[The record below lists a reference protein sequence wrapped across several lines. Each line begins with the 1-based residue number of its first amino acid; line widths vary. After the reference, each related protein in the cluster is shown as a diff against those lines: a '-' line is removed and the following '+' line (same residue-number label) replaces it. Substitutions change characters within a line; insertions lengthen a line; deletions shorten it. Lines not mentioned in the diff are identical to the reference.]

1 MPMPPSLTRISPLP
15 WIFAALTE
23 RAEAVQIPG
32 PLPGADAARELLAG
46 YRPVPGVHDE
56 MMVRGGRLRD
66 HWQRPVGALAALG
79 PEERRQREQAT
90 ARLLRD
96 SGIAFNVHA
105 DPDDPV
111 QAGQLDTLPLVM
123 AAADWRH
130 LGAGLIQRARLLEA
144 VLADLYGTASLLQ
157 QNLMPPALV
166 FGSEDFL
173 RPWVRREG
181 HKRPSLLLYAADV
194 ARTADG
200 RWLVLA
206 DRTETPSGT
215 GEAVADRVALSH
227 GFAELFRDCPVQR
240 LAGFFQAQRDDL
252 FGTLDRDDGR
262 VVLLVKGP
270 SDPAYFSHAYI
281 ARYLGYTLVE
291 GADLT
296 VRDDQVFLKT
306 LDGLQR
312 VDLVVRR
319 VPGADCDPL
328 ELHGQGR
335 FGVAGLTR
343 AARRDRVI
351 VANALGS
358 GLAQSRG
365 LAPFLPAL
373 CRRLLGEEL
382 RLEQAPS
389 LWCGDAASRQEI
401 LERRG
406 ELAILPVRGAAV
418 PVENDD
424 RDALIR
430 LLERAGHRYVARRPV
445 ELATTPAW
453 TERGLAPVRFALR
466 LFVGRS
472 RSGYAVMP
480 GGLVRMAGGPT
491 TFELPSGHGSKDC
504 WVLSEEPLPAPVSL
518 LTSTMSKVHL
528 RRTGRDLLSRTAD
541 NLYWLGRNAE
551 RAEGIL
557 RALRSVVTRLVV
569 DVGPGQ
575 TPALL
580 ERLLDVLLQ
589 KAPLEPDPKR
599 ESGALG
605 RIERQFGALASSQGR
620 PYGLPD
626 TLDHLHRTA
635 TLARD
640 QISQDAWRMLAALC
654 APKGVRR
661 LPEPLVDGRTL
672 DVLDDGLRLLAAFS
686 GTGSE
691 NMTRNFAWRF
701 LDMGRRVERACQAV
715 DLMRG
720 LLIERE
726 DLVASGTLPLLLEL
740 ADSSMTYRSRYLMTP
755 LLAPVLDLLLLDE
768 TNPRAVAFQLAE
780 IDAHLQR
787 LPDSRGESPH
797 YSPAQRIVVP
807 LLTEL
812 RLVDPGVL
820 AGADAGAPRP
830 ALADL
835 LARLARALPVLSDAI
850 CRSHFAHA
858 EARFTSIA
866 TARIEP

>member
-1 MPMPPSLTRISPLP
+1 
-15 WIFAALTE
+15 LTE
-23 RAEAVQIPG
+23 QAHNVQMPE
-32 PLPGADAARELLAG
+32 PSSRVDPVQALLAG
-46 YRPVPGVHDE
+46 YRPVSGVYDE
-56 MMVRGGRLRD
+56 MMAQDGRLRD
-66 HWQRPVGALAALG
+66 HWQQLIGAIAALG
-79 PEERRQREQAT
+79 PEERHQREQAT
-90 ARLLRD
+90 ALMLRD

-105 DPDDPV
+105 DPDDPA
-111 QAGQLDTLPLVM
+111 QTGHLDTLPLVM
-123 AAADWRH
+123 ASADWRH
-130 LGAGLIQRARLLEA
+130 LAAGLIQRARLLEA
-144 VLADLYGTASLLQ
+144 VLEDLYSAASLLQ
-157 QNLMPPALV
+157 DNLLPPALV
-166 FGSEDFL
+166 FGSDDFL

-240 LAGFFQAQRDDL
+240 LAEFFQAQRDDL

-270 SDPAYFSHAYI
+270 SDPAYFSHAFI

-319 VPGADCDPL
+319 VPGNDCDPL
-328 ELHGQGR
+328 ELDGNDR

-343 AARRDRVI
+343 AARRGRVI

-365 LAPFLPAL
+365 LAPFLPGLA
-373 CRRLLGEEL
+373 RRLLGEEL
-382 RLEQAPS
+382 LLEQAPA
-389 LWCGDAASRQEI
+389 LWCGDPAVRSEV
-401 LERRG
+401 LERQG
-406 ELAILPVRGAAV
+406 EVAILPVRGAAV
-418 PVENDD
+418 PVLSDD
-424 RDALIR
+424 RAALRR
-430 LLERAGHRYVARRPV
+430 LLESSGHRYVAGQPV

-453 TERGLAPVRFALR
+453 SEQGLAPARFALR

-472 RSGYAVMP
+472 RNGYAVMP
-480 GGLVRMAGGPT
+480 GGLVRMAAGTT

-504 WVLSEEPLPAPVSL
+504 WVLSEEPLPNPVSL
-518 LTSTMSKVHL
+518 LKSTMSKVHL

-557 RALRSVVTRLVV
+557 RGLRSVVTRLVV
-569 DVGPGQ
+569 DVGPSQ
-575 TPALL
+575 APALL

-589 KAPLEPDPKR
+589 QAPLAPDTTR
-599 ESGALG
+599 ETGALG
-605 RIERQFGALASSQGR
+605 RIERQLGTLALSHGR
-620 PYGLPD
+620 PYGLCD

-640 QISQDAWRMLAALC
+640 QISHDAWRMLSALC
-654 APKGVRR
+654 APTGIRR
-661 LPEPLVDGRTL
+661 LSEQLIDGPTL
-672 DVLDDGLRLLAAFS
+672 DVLDEGLRLLTAFS

-701 LDMGRRVERACQAV
+701 LDMGRRIERACHAV

-720 LLIERE
+720 LVIERE

-768 TNPRAVAFQLAE
+768 TNPRAIAFQLAVIE
-780 IDAHLQR
+780 THLQR
-787 LPDSRGESPH
+787 LPDSRAESPH
-797 YSPAQRIVVP
+797 YSPAQRIVMP

-812 RLVDPGVL
+812 RLVDPGAL
-820 AGADAGAPRP
+820 AGAEPGAPQP
-830 ALADL
+830 L
-835 LARLARALPVLSDAI
+835 LTELLGRLARALPELSDVI

-866 TARIEP
+866 SARIEP

>member
-1 MPMPPSLTRISPLP
+1 MPT
-15 WIFAALTE
+15 A
-23 RAEAVQIPG
+23 
-32 PLPGADAARELLAG
+32 AARALLAG
-46 YRPVPGVHDE
+46 YRPLAGVHDE
-56 MMVRGGRLRD
+56 MMGRGGRVRE
-66 HWQRPVGALAALG
+66 HWRQLIDALAALG
-79 PEERRQREQAT
+79 PEERHQREQAT

-96 SGIAFNVHA
+96 SGVAFNVHA

-111 QAGQLDTLPLVM
+111 QSGQLDTLPLVM
-123 AAADWRH
+123 ASADWCH
-130 LGAGLIQRARLLEA
+130 LATGLIQRARLLEA
-144 VLADLYGTASLLQ
+144 ILADLYSTATLLQ
-157 QNLMPPALV
+157 EDRLPPALV
-166 FGSEDFL
+166 FANEDFL
-173 RPWVRREG
+173 RPWVRPEG
-181 HKRPSLLLYAADV
+181 HPRPNLLLYAADV
-194 ARTADG
+194 ARTSDG

-206 DRTETPSGT
+206 DRTETPAGT

-328 ELHGQGR
+328 ELDGQGR

-343 AARRDRVI
+343 AARRNRVI

-365 LAPFLPAL
+365 LAPFLPTL
-373 CRRLLGEEL
+373 CRRLLDEDL
-382 RLEQAPS
+382 LLAQAPT
-389 LWCGDAASRQEI
+389 LWCGDAKSRAEV
-401 LERRG
+401 LERQA
-406 ELAILPVRGAAV
+406 ELSILPVRGAAQ
-418 PVENDD
+418 PLAPENAE
-424 RDALIR
+424 ALAC
-430 LLERAGHRYVARRPV
+430 LLERDGHRYVARQPV

-453 TERGLAPVRFALR
+453 RGSGLEPVRFALR

-472 RSGYAVMP
+472 RNGYAVMP
-480 GGLVRMAGGPT
+480 GGLVRMSTGTA

-504 WVLSEEPLPAPVSL
+504 WVLSEEPLPNPVSL
-518 LTSTMSKVHL
+518 LKSTLSTVHL

-551 RAEGIL
+551 RAESIL

-569 DVGPGQ
+569 DVGPSQ
-575 TPALL
+575 RPTLFV
-580 ERLLDVLLQ
+580 RLLDVLLHR
-589 KAPLEPDPKR
+589 APLAPDR
-599 ESGALG
+599 QGEGDALG
-605 RIERQFGALASSQGR
+605 RIERQLAALALSRDR
-620 PYGLPD
+620 PYGLCH

-640 QISQDAWRMLAALC
+640 QISHDAWRMVAGLC
-654 APKGVRR
+654 GPSGVRR
-661 LPEPLVDGRTL
+661 LPEQLIDGPTL
-672 DVLDDGLRLLAAFS
+672 DVLDEGLRLLTAFS

-701 LDMGRRVERACQAV
+701 LDMGRRVERACSAV
-715 DLMRG
+715 ELMRG

-726 DLVASGTLPLLLEL
+726 DLVASGTLPLMLEL

-768 TNPRAVAFQLAE
+768 TNPRAVAFQLAVVE
-780 IDAHLQR
+780 AHLAR
-787 LPDSRGESPH
+787 LPDSRGDNPN
-797 YSPAQRIVVP
+797 YSPAQRIVMP
-807 LLTEL
+807 ILTEL
-812 RLVDPGVL
+812 RVVDPATL
-820 AGADAGAPRP
+820 ASTETSTPRP
-830 ALADL
+830 ALAEL
-835 LARLARALPVLSDAI
+835 LGRLARALPELSDVI

-866 TARIEP
+866 SARIEP

>member
-1 MPMPPSLTRISPLP
+1 MPPSLTRISPLP

-23 RAEAVQIPG
+23 RADAVQIPK
-32 PLPGADAARELLAG
+32 PPSRVDAAQALLAG
-46 YRPVPGVHDE
+46 YRPLPGVHDE
-56 MMVRGGRLRD
+56 MMAPDGSLRD
-66 HWQRPVGALAALG
+66 HWQRLVGALAALG
-79 PEERRQREQAT
+79 TDERRQREQAT

-105 DPDDPV
+105 DPDDPA

-123 AAADWRH
+123 ASADWRH
-130 LGAGLIQRARLLEA
+130 LAAGLIQRARLLEA
-144 VLADLYGTASLLQ
+144 VLADLYSSATLLQ
-157 QNLMPPALV
+157 EDLLPPALV

-181 HKRPSLLLYAADV
+181 HRRPSLLLYAADV

-252 FGTLDRDDGR
+252 FGTLDRGDGR
-262 VVLLVKGP
+262 AVLLVKGP

-328 ELHGQGR
+328 ELDGHGR

-365 LAPFLPAL
+365 LVPFLPGL

-382 RLEQAPS
+382 LLEQAPS
-389 LWCGDAASRQEI
+389 LWCGDAAVREEV
-401 LERRG
+401 LERRA
-406 ELAILPVRGAAV
+406 ELAILPVRGAGL
-418 PVENDD
+418 PVAGDD
-424 RDALIR
+424 RDALLR
-430 LLERAGHRYVARRPV
+430 LLEREGHRYVARQPV
-445 ELATTPAW
+445 ELATTPAG
-453 TERGLAPVRFALR
+453 TEPGLVPVRFALR

-472 RSGYAVMP
+472 RNGYAVMP
-480 GGLVRMAGGPT
+480 GGLVRMAGDTT

-504 WVLSEEPLPAPVSL
+504 WVLSEEVLSNPVSL
-518 LTSTMSKVHL
+518 LKSTMSTVHL

-569 DVGPGQ
+569 DVGPSQ
-575 TPALL
+575 SPALL

-589 KAPLEPDPKR
+589 KAPLKLDAKR
-599 ESGALG
+599 EAGALG
-605 RIERQFGALASSQGR
+605 RIRRQLDALALSQGR
-620 PYGLPD
+620 PYGLAD
-626 TLDHLHRTA
+626 TVDHLHRTA

-654 APKGVRR
+654 APNGIRR
-661 LPEPLVDGRTL
+661 LPEPLIDGPTL
-672 DVLDDGLRLLAAFS
+672 DVLDEGLHLLAAFS

-768 TNPRAVAFQLAE
+768 SNPRALAFQLAV

-787 LPDSRGESPH
+787 LPDSRGESPQ
-797 YSPAQRIVVP
+797 YSPAQRIVMP

-812 RLVDPGVL
+812 RLVDPGAL
-820 AGADAGAPRP
+820 AGTESGSPRP

-835 LARLARALPVLSDAI
+835 LARLARALPELSDVI

-866 TARIEP
+866 SARIEP

>member
-1 MPMPPSLTRISPLP
+1 VQMSEPLSPVD
-15 WIFAALTE
+15 
-23 RAEAVQIPG
+23 AVEG
-32 PLPGADAARELLAG
+32 LLAS
-46 YRPVPGVHDE
+46 YRPTPGVYDE
-56 MMVRGGRLRD
+56 MMTADGRLRD
-66 HWQRPVGALAALG
+66 HWQRLIGAVAALG

-96 SGIAFNVHA
+96 SGIAFNIHA
-105 DPDDPV
+105 DPDDPA

-123 AAADWRH
+123 GSADWRH
-130 LGAGLIQRARLLEA
+130 LAAGLIQRARLLERI
-144 VLADLYGTASLLQ
+144 LADLYGTASLLEK
-157 QNLMPPALV
+157 NLLPPALV

-181 HKRPSLLLYAADV
+181 HKRPNLLLYAADV
-194 ARTADG
+194 ARSADG

-206 DRTETPSGT
+206 DQTETPSGT
-215 GEAVADRVALSH
+215 GEAVAGRVALSH

-240 LAGFFQAQRDDL
+240 LAGFFRSQRDDL
-252 FGTLDRDDGR
+252 FGTMDRDEGR
-262 VVLLVKGP
+262 VVLLVQGA

-296 VRDDQVFLKT
+296 VRDDQLFLKT

-319 VPGADCDPL
+319 VPGRDCDPL
-328 ELHGQGR
+328 ELDGRGR

-358 GLAQSRG
+358 GLAQNRA
-365 LAPFLPAL
+365 LAPFLPEL
-373 CRRLLGEEL
+373 CRHLLGEDVL
-382 RLEQAPS
+382 LEQAPT
-389 LWCGDAASRQEI
+389 LWCGDEAARAEIMERQ
-401 LERRG
+401 G
-406 ELAILPVRGAAV
+406 ELAILPARGDATPLSA
-418 PVENDD
+418 EE
-424 RDALIR
+424 RDALLR
-430 LLERAGHRYVARRPV
+430 RGGHRYVARRPV

-453 TERGLAPVRFALR
+453 SGDGLAPARFALR
-466 LFVGRS
+466 LFVGRN
-472 RSGYAVMP
+472 RNGYGVMP
-480 GGLVRMAGGPT
+480 GGLVRMAGDSS

-504 WVLSEEPLPAPVSL
+504 WVLSEEALANPVSL
-518 LTSTMSKVHL
+518 LKSTMSKVHL

-551 RAEGIL
+551 RAEGTI

-569 DVGPGQ
+569 DAVPSQ
-575 TPALL
+575 APALL
-580 ERLLDVLLQ
+580 ERLLDTLLQ
-589 KAPLEPDPKR
+589 RSPLEPEPAH
-599 ESGALG
+599 ETGPLG
-605 RIERQFGALASSQGR
+605 RIERQLGALALSPDW
-620 PYGLPD
+620 PYGLCD

-640 QISQDAWRMLAALC
+640 QISQDAWRMLSALC
-654 APKGVRR
+654 APNGLRR
-661 LPEPLVDGRTL
+661 LPDQLIDGPTL
-672 DVLDDGLRLLAAFS
+672 DVLDEGVRLLTAFS

-701 LDMGRRVERACQAV
+701 LDMGRRVERARQAV

-720 LLIERE
+720 LLIDGE
-726 DLVASGTLPLLLEL
+726 DLVAGGTLPLLLEL
-740 ADSSMTYRSRYLMTP
+740 ADSSMTYRSRYMMTP

-768 TNPRAVAFQLAE
+768 TNPRAVAFQLAV
-780 IDAHLQR
+780 IDEHLRRMPQ
-787 LPDSRGESPH
+787 SRSEGPQ
-797 YSPAQRIVVP
+797 YSPAQRIVMP

-812 RLVDPGVL
+812 RLVDPGFL
-820 AGADAGAPRP
+820 AGTEPRTP
-830 ALADL
+830 RHALTDML
-835 LARLARALPVLSDAI
+835 NRLARALPELSDVI

-858 EARFTSIA
+858 EVRFTWIA
-866 TARIEP
+866 SARTELP